1 MELPITACSSF
12 YEIDINKCVYCVCRR
27 KLKPTKA
34 ETRVII
40 LSDYRRQHYKCIFYA
55 WCINLLGTEPR
66 IYLSRMNVTN
76 GTRAYL
82 QEA

>member
-1 MELPITACSSF
+1 MNENLFGEMELPSM
-12 YEIDINKCVYCVCRR
+12 DINKCVYCVCRQ
-27 KLKPTKA
+27 KLKKA

-40 LSDYRRQHYKCIFYA
+40 PSDYRRQHYKCIFYA

-82 QEA
+82 QGA

>member
-1 MELPITACSSF
+1 MELPITACSSS
-12 YEIDINKCVYCVCRR
+12 YMKLTLTNVCRR

-40 LSDYRRQHYKCIFYA
+40 PSDYRRQHYKCIFYA